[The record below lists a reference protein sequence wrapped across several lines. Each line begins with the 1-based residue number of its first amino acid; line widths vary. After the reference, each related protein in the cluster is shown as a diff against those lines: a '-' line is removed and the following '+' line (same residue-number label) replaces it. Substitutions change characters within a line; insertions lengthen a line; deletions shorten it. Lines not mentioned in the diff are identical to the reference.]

1 MNKTRGLAVLAIA
14 LLPLTTLP
22 ALGQGNFASFTGGA
36 FQFTNLGALGAGST
50 FNSVGNGNDGGTGAS
65 FTDNQHNVSYND
77 ITISL
82 TSLVTG
88 GPAVSPFADGTYIQN
103 LDHVTLTFMDNLSG
117 KTLLEATGV
126 AQIVGQLNA
135 TTANFG
141 GDNTVTLSDVQYS
154 SQVLAVN
161 NATNDNQYG
170 MSLTLT
176 STTPLTLNAN
186 RYFNN
191 FSTTAT
197 GGFTTG
203 AVPEASTL
211 LGFGMLMGG
220 GLLGLR
226 RIRRA
231 SAV

>member
-22 ALGQGNFASFTGGA
+22 ALGQGNQFASFTGGA
-36 FQFTNLGALGAGST
+36 FQFTNLGAGST
-50 FNSVGNGNDGGTGAS
+50 FNTVGNGNAGGTGAS
-65 FTDNQHNVSYND
+65 FIDLQHNVTYND

-88 GPAVSPFADGTYIQN
+88 GAAFSPFADNTYYQN

-117 KTLLEATGV
+117 KTLLQATGV
-126 AQIVGQLNA
+126 SQIAGDLNTVNA
-135 TTANFG
+135 SLS
-141 GDNTVTLSDVQYS
+141 GDNSVTVSDVQYS

-161 NATNDNQYG
+161 NATSDNQYST
-170 MSLTLT
+170 SLTLT
-176 STTPLTLNAN
+176 LATPLTLAQNG
-186 RYFNN
+186 YFNN
-191 FSTTAT
+191 FSSTASGT
-197 GGFTTG
+197 FTTG